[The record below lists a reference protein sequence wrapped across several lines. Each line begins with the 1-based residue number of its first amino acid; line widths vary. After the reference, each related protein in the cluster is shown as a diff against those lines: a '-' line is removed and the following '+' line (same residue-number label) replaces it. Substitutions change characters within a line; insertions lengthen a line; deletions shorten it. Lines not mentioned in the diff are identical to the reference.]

1 MWDLEMQD
9 QDCFIDKDFGE
20 EMEIA
25 VFEISEDDEAYA
37 LPIAISE
44 KCLEYYTLDSLA
56 KLSYWLGDFWIG
68 IQYKG

>member
-1 MWDLEMQD
+1 
-9 QDCFIDKDFGE
+9 
-20 EMEIA
+20 MEIA

-44 KCLEYYTLDSLA
+44 KCLEYYTLDSFA
-56 KLSYWLGDFWIG
+56 KLSYLLGDFWIG